1 MMMDRIKNFLLT
13 TLIGGITVILPI
25 VILAWVIKII
35 VQLVGAIIA
44 PLSYLIRLDIS
55 PLVIDLMAIV
65 IIVLA
70 CFATGLFV
78 RTRVGSTIYG
88 YIEKHWLERLPIYS
102 SIRDI
107 VQQFTGKKRTAFQ
120 QVVLLS
126 PYGAETLMTGFVT
139 DEDGDDFTVFVP
151 TAPNPTNGFVFHMK
165 REQLTFLDVKT
176 EDAMRTVVGM
186 GAGSQ
191 ALIKM
196 KEVASTNQK

>member
-1 MMMDRIKNFLLT
+1 MIDRFRNFLFT
-13 TLIGGITVILPI
+13 TLIGGVTVILPV
-25 VILAWVIKII
+25 VIFAWVIKII
-35 VQLVGAIIA
+35 IQLVGAVIA
-44 PLSYLIRLDIS
+44 PLTYLIRFDIP
-55 PLVIDLMAIV
+55 PLVIDLIAIV

-70 CFATGLFV
+70 CFATGLFI
-78 RTRVGSTIYG
+78 RTRVGNAVYS
-88 YIEKHWLERLPIYS
+88 YIEKHWLERLPVYS

-126 PYGAETLMTGFVT
+126 PYGSATLMTGFVT
-139 DEDGDDFTVFVP
+139 DENGDDFTVFVP

-165 REQLTFLDVKT
+165 REQLTFVDVKT

-191 ALIKM
+191 ELM
-196 KEVASTNQK
+196 KKVRT

>member
-1 MMMDRIKNFLLT
+1 MMIDRFRNFLFT
-13 TLIGGITVILPI
+13 TLIGGVTVILPV
-25 VILAWVIKII
+25 VIFAWVIKII
-35 VQLVGAIIA
+35 IQLVGAVIA
-44 PLSYLIRLDIS
+44 PLTYLIRFDIP
-55 PLVIDLMAIV
+55 PLVIDLIAIV

-70 CFATGLFV
+70 CFATGLFI
-78 RTRVGSTIYG
+78 RTRVGNAVYS
-88 YIEKHWLERLPIYS
+88 YIEKHWLERLPVYS

-126 PYGAETLMTGFVT
+126 PYGSATLMTGFVT
-139 DEDGDDFTVFVP
+139 DENGDDFTVFVP

-165 REQLTFLDVKT
+165 REQLTFVDVKT

-191 ALIKM
+191 ELM
-196 KEVASTNQK
+196 KKVRT